1 MEVDLSVLHG
11 YLASLGFDL
20 AKKDGS
26 FLSRAQ

>member
-1 MEVDLSVLHG
+1 MQVDPSLLHG

-20 AKKDGS
+20 VKKDGI